1 VDLGIKG
8 RVALVTGSSQGI
20 GRAAARSLAKEG
32 CAVALVARRPQP
44 LADAVSAL
52 REETASE
59 VIGLA
64 GDMLN
69 SRDISRIV
77 AEVTGRLGKV
87 DILVNNSGGPRAGA
101 FEALN
106 ETAWDEAYQ
115 LLLRSA
121 VQFCREVLPGMKER
135 RWGRIV
141 NLTSVSVKQPID
153 GLMLS
158 NSLRAGVAGFS
169 KSLANECGSH
179 NILVNTVCPGYT
191 RTDRLTELAEIR
203 AKEQGIDI
211 QEVFRL
217 MALAAPLRRL
227 GEPDEIGSTVAFLCS
242 ERASYVTGTVLQVDG
257 GLTRGLL

>member
-1 VDLGIKG
+1 MDLGIKG
-8 RVALVTGSSQGI
+8 RTALVTGSSQGI
-20 GRAAARSLAKEG
+20 GRAAARALAREG

-44 LADAVSAL
+44 LAEAVEAI

-59 VIGLA
+59 VIGLV
-64 GDMLN
+64 GDVLN
-69 SRDISRIV
+69 VGDISRIV
-77 AEVTGRLGKV
+77 ADVTGRLGKV

-101 FEALN
+101 FDALDVA
-106 ETAWDEAYQ
+106 AWDEAYQ

-158 NSLRAGVAGFS
+158 NSLRAAVAGFS
-169 KSLANECGSH
+169 KSLANECGPH
-179 NILVNTVCPGYT
+179 GILVNTVCPGYT
-191 RTDRLTELAEIR
+191 RTARLTELAEIR

-211 QEVFRL
+211 EDVFKM
-217 MALAAPLRRL
+217 MASAAPLLRL
-227 GEPDEIGSTVAFLCS
+227 GDPDEIGSVVAFLCS

-257 GLTRGLL
+257 GLIRGLL